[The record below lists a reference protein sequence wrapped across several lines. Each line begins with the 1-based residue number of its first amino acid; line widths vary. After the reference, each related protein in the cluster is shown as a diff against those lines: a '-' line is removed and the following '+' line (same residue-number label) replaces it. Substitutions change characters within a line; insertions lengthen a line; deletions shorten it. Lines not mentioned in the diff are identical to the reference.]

1 MEQNKTWLVTGA
13 SKGLG
18 FELVHKLL
26 LTGHNVIA
34 TSRTVEKLQTLQAE
48 FPNSLLPL
56 SMEVIDEESVKASI
70 EQAINHFGRIDV
82 VVNNAGYGLLGTL
95 EELSMSEIKN
105 CFDVNVFGVI
115 NVSKAI
121 LPFFR
126 TQKSGLIINIASV
139 SGSVSGISTGIYS
152 ATKSAVLQLSEAL
165 ASEVQELGIR
175 VIAIC
180 PGGFRTDFLDKS
192 SMKTPSSII
201 QDYQLVHQVM
211 NNYGQL
217 NKNQGGDP
225 KKAADIFLKLA
236 DMPQI
241 PSRLYLGTDAL
252 RMMQRKLNQTVNDI
266 QTYQELTS
274 YTDIN

>member
-126 TQKSGLIINIASV
+126 AQKSGLIINIASV

>member
-126 TQKSGLIINIASV
+126 AQKLGLIINIASV